1 MAFSEPVFLFLF
13 LPVLLLVYPRLP
25 TSIRNGALAAA
36 SILFYAWD
44 EPANTLLLLGS
55 IAINY
60 FIGLGLDPDHGP
72 KRLRFTLALGVVT
85 NLLLLGWFKYAGW
98 LLTEL
103 NPVLAALQLPSII
116 APNPEL
122 PLGISFF
129 TFQAISYLFD
139 VHRGICP
146 VQRKLTDLALYI
158 SLFPQLVAGPIVRY
172 TEMARQL
179 VERRISQRGTALG
192 IRRFVI
198 GLAKKVIVADTLAI
212 PADAIFSIPAS
223 DLTMPVAWLGATCY
237 AFQIYYDFSGYSDMA
252 IGLGRMLGFRIPENF
267 RYPYLA
273 CSITEFW
280 RRWHLTL
287 SRWFR
292 DYLYIPL
299 GGNQTSPNRTYFNL
313 LVVFLL
319 CGLWHGASWTFVLW
333 GIYHGSLLVIE
344 RMTKGVSL
352 PKGIRWATTAI
363 LLLFGWVLFRSQS
376 GEAAVG
382 FALAMIGT
390 TFGSVNYVEVADF
403 LTPEAATVWLIA
415 AGGSAAML
423 PLLRRAISRRIRR
436 ANDRTVRIQRLTTWH
451 RIADFGTVALFL
463 LACIR
468 ISASTYVPFLYFRF

>member
-13 LPVLLLVYPRLP
+13 LPSLLLIYPKLP
-25 TSIRNGALAAA
+25 LSVRNAALAAA

-44 EPANTLLLLGS
+44 EPANTVLLLGS
-55 IAINY
+55 IGVNY
-60 FIGLGLDPDHGP
+60 FIGLGLNPDRSV
-72 KRLRFTLALGVVT
+72 KRRKFTLALGVT
-85 NLLLLGWFKYAGW
+85 ANLFLLGWFKYAGW

-103 NPVLAALQLPSII
+103 NPLLSALRLPSILP
-116 APNPEL
+116 PNPEL

-179 VERRISQRGTALG
+179 IERRITQRGTAMG

-212 PADAIFSIPAS
+212 PADAIFSLPTT

-237 AFQIYYDFSGYSDMA
+237 AFQIYFDFSGYTDMA
-252 IGLGRMLGFRIPENF
+252 IGLGRMLGFKIPENF

-273 CSITEFW
+273 CSVTDFW

-299 GGNQTSPNRTYFNL
+299 GGNRISANRTYLNL
-313 LVVFLL
+313 AIVFLL

-333 GIYHGSLLVIE
+333 GLYHGSLLVIE
-344 RMTKGVSL
+344 RMARPFVLPQGV
-352 PKGIRWATTAI
+352 RWLTTAF
-363 LLLFGWVLFRSQS
+363 LLLLGWVLFRSPTV
-376 GEAAVG
+376 EAAIS
-382 FALAMIGT
+382 FTLAMIGT
-390 TFGSVNYVEVADF
+390 SFGSANYVEMTDF
-403 LTPEAATVWLIA
+403 LTTEIALVLFIA
-415 AGGSAAML
+415 ASAAAAIQ
-423 PLLRRAISRRIRR
+423 PAIRRGISRRIRSATDR
-436 ANDRTVRIQRLTTWH
+436 AIRARRLTLWH
-451 RIADFGTVALFL
+451 RITDFSTITLFL
-463 LACIR
+463 LVCIR
-468 ISASTYVPFLYFRF
+468 ISANTYVPFLYFRF